1 MMVGN
6 LQPGIFYD
14 DSQKIYFLET
24 PPNTF
29 VDEYTYKLNVNVPD
43 KNLNF
48 NAQTDLVNGTALI
61 FDFLSKIT
69 LQLNGFRCADNDLAT
84 TDGLKKVVSLGKTK
98 SKIAANKISV
108 TAKLKFS
115 SIEKSSMYYSW
126 LTMDKLIK
134 IQLKL
139 LRENK
144 CILEYTH
151 DSTPIP
157 TNTNQQVS
165 IQLSSMIYDG
175 VENIVHCMQF
185 IA

>member
-1 MMVGN
+1 MKFVSLIAN
-6 LQPGIFYD
+6 ASNVIQT
-14 DSQKIYFLET
+14 FLE
-24 PPNTF
+24 
-29 VDEYTYKLNVNVPD
+29 
-43 KNLNF
+43 
-48 NAQTDLVNGTALI
+48 LI
-61 FDFLSKIT
+61 APF
-69 LQLNGFRCADNDLAT
+69 
-84 TDGLKKVVSLGKTK
+84 LKKLLILI
-98 SKIAANKISV
+98 KIVQCYFEIGYV
-108 TAKLKFS
+108 FQFS

>member
-1 MMVGN
+1 MLRAVTHHLAWGPDCNSVLMKFVSLIAN
-6 LQPGIFYD
+6 ASNVIQT
-14 DSQKIYFLET
+14 FLE
-24 PPNTF
+24 
-29 VDEYTYKLNVNVPD
+29 
-43 KNLNF
+43 
-48 NAQTDLVNGTALI
+48 LI
-61 FDFLSKIT
+61 APFLILIKIV
-69 LQLNGFRCADNDLAT
+69 QCYFEIGYVFQ
-84 TDGLKKVVSLGKTK
+84 
-98 SKIAANKISV
+98 
-108 TAKLKFS
+108 FS
-115 SIEKSSMYYSW
+115 SIEKSSMYYFW

>member
-1 MMVGN
+1 MQFCSNEVC
-6 LQPGIFYD
+6 FF
-14 DSQKIYFLET
+14 DSERSERIERHFLE
-24 PPNTF
+24 
-29 VDEYTYKLNVNVPD
+29 
-43 KNLNF
+43 
-48 NAQTDLVNGTALI
+48 LI
-61 FDFLSKIT
+61 APFLILIKIV
-69 LQLNGFRCADNDLAT
+69 QCYFEIGYVFQ
-84 TDGLKKVVSLGKTK
+84 
-98 SKIAANKISV
+98 
-108 TAKLKFS
+108 FS

>member
-1 MMVGN
+1 MLRAVTHHLAWGPDCNSVLMKFVSLIAN
-6 LQPGIFYD
+6 ASNVIQT
-14 DSQKIYFLET
+14 FLE
-24 PPNTF
+24 
-29 VDEYTYKLNVNVPD
+29 
-43 KNLNF
+43 
-48 NAQTDLVNGTALI
+48 LI
-61 FDFLSKIT
+61 APFLK
-69 LQLNGFRCADNDLAT
+69 AT
-84 TDGLKKVVSLGKTK
+84 SNSNQNRAMLLWDWVCFPIFIYWEIKYV
-98 SKIAANKISV
+98 
-108 TAKLKFS
+108 
-115 SIEKSSMYYSW
+115 YYSW